1 MQDSFSESTSR
12 IVKSGRVKTS
22 SVLYRIWLS
31 KFRGFVVERK
41 IQTPK
46 GYTFGRLTYKTSWV
60 LRPKKREV
68 S

>member
-22 SVLYRIWLS
+22 SVFYRIWLS

-60 LRPKKREV
+60 LRPK